1 MNIPETYNQL
11 DQWTTVMFLYN
22 SALKA
27 INTKIEILNNEFIHL
42 YNYNPIEHI
51 KSRLKTPESIVKKL
65 KRGGYEVTIPN
76 MIEHLSDIAG
86 IRIICSF
93 SPDIYRIA
101 EMIARQSDVTVLVVK
116 DYIKNPKPNGYNMV
130 VTIPIYLSDGPV
142 DTKVE
147 IQIRT
152 IAMDFW
158 ASLEHKI
165 YYKFEGNAPDYLEQ
179 ELKACADMADML
191 DNKMFSLNQAIT
203 KIAEEQAK
211 EKEAAKVAEE
221 MKKAER
227 EDVPAG
233 NEQEPKDGKRS
244 GEAASGN
251 RKEAGE

>member
-1 MNIPETYNQL
+1 MNIPESYNQL

-51 KSRLKTPESIVKKL
+51 KSRLKTPDSIVKKL
-65 KRGGYEVTIPN
+65 KRDGRDVTIPN

-93 SPDIYRIA
+93 TSDIYLIA
-101 EMIARQSDVTVLVVK
+101 EMIAKQSDVTVLYIK
-116 DYIKNPKPNGYNMV
+116 DYISHPKANGYKSYHMV
-130 VTIPIYLSDGPV
+130 VTIPIYLSEGPV

-165 YYKFEGNAPDYLEQ
+165 YYKFEGNAPAHLEE
-179 ELKACADMADML
+179 ELKACADMVDML
-191 DNKMFSLNQAIT
+191 DAKMFSLNQEIM
-203 KIAEEQAK
+203 KIGEEQRAEK
-211 EKEAAKVAEE
+211 EK
-221 MKKAER
+221 
-227 EDVPAG
+227 
-233 NEQEPKDGKRS
+233 S
-244 GEAASGN
+244 
-251 RKEAGE
+251 

>member
-86 IRIICSF
+86 IRI
-93 SPDIYRIA
+93 
-101 EMIARQSDVTVLVVK
+101 
-116 DYIKNPKPNGYNMV
+116 
-130 VTIPIYLSDGPV
+130 IPIYLSDGPV

-244 GEAASGN
+244 GEAATGN

>member
-65 KRGGYEVTIPN
+65 KRGGYEVTIPI
-76 MIEHLSDIAG
+76 M
-86 IRIICSF
+86 
-93 SPDIYRIA
+93 
-101 EMIARQSDVTVLVVK
+101 
-116 DYIKNPKPNGYNMV
+116 
-130 VTIPIYLSDGPV
+130 
-142 DTKVE
+142 
-147 IQIRT
+147 
-152 IAMDFW
+152 
-158 ASLEHKI
+158 I

>member
-101 EMIARQSDVTVLVVK
+101 EMIARQSD
-116 DYIKNPKPNGYNMV
+116 DYIKNPKPNGYKSYHMV

>member
-101 EMIARQSDVTVLVVK
+101 EDRMILKLLKSRIISRIRSRTDTR
-116 DYIKNPKPNGYNMV
+116 
-130 VTIPIYLSDGPV
+130 VTIWL
-142 DTKVE
+142 
-147 IQIRT
+147 
-152 IAMDFW
+152 
-158 ASLEHKI
+158 
-165 YYKFEGNAPDYLEQ
+165 
-179 ELKACADMADML
+179 
-191 DNKMFSLNQAIT
+191 
-203 KIAEEQAK
+203 
-211 EKEAAKVAEE
+211 
-221 MKKAER
+221 
-227 EDVPAG
+227 
-233 NEQEPKDGKRS
+233 
-244 GEAASGN
+244 
-251 RKEAGE
+251 

>member
-1 MNIPETYNQL
+1 MNIPESYNQL

-65 KRGGYEVTIPN
+65 KRDGWEVTIPN

-101 EMIARQSDVTVLVVK
+101 NMIARQTDVTVLYVK
-116 DYIKNPKPNGYNMV
+116 DYISHPKPNGYKSYHMV
-130 VTIPIYLSDGPV
+130 ITIPIYLSEGPV

-165 YYKFEGNAPDYLEQ
+165 YYKFEGNAPSYLEE
-179 ELKACADMADML
+179 ELKACADMVDML
-191 DNKMFSLNQAIT
+191 DAKMFSLNQAII
-203 KIAEEQAK
+203 KIGEE
-211 EKEAAKVAEE
+211 
-221 MKKAER
+221 ER
-227 EDVPAG
+227 ERLGREGDLKNQSEEG
-233 NEQEPKDGKRS
+233 R
-244 GEAASGN
+244 AADETSAA
-251 RKEAGE
+251 ES

>member
-116 DYIKNPKPNGYNMV
+116 DYIKNPKPNGYKSYHMV

-158 ASLEHKI
+158 ASLEHKLR
-165 YYKFEGNAPDYLEQ
+165 YKKDIPADKAKYLED
-179 ELKACADMADML
+179 EMLACAQISADLDMRMQNVRDV
-191 DNKMFSLNQAIT
+191 
-203 KIAEEQAK
+203 IAENAKPDEQSLLL
-211 EKEAAKVAEE
+211 
-221 MKKAER
+221 
-227 EDVPAG
+227 
-233 NEQEPKDGKRS
+233 KDLS
-244 GEAASGN
+244 
-251 RKEAGE
+251 

>member
-116 DYIKNPKPNGYNMV
+116 DYIKNPKPNGYKSYHMV
-130 VTIPIYLSDGPV
+130 VSVPVYLSTGPV
-142 DTKVE
+142 NVKVE

-158 ASLEHKI
+158 ATLEHHLRYKNDKEISDDIRNRLSDCAKSITDIDYEMEDIHNEVFGHHKI
-165 YYKFEGNAPDYLEQ
+165 
-179 ELKACADMADML
+179 
-191 DNKMFSLNQAIT
+191 
-203 KIAEEQAK
+203 
-211 EKEAAKVAEE
+211 
-221 MKKAER
+221 
-227 EDVPAG
+227 
-233 NEQEPKDGKRS
+233 
-244 GEAASGN
+244 
-251 RKEAGE
+251 